1 MEQDKWRSLEVFNE
15 YVSEEETPSWLPV
28 LFLKEE
34 LRRVEVTALGLLD
47 DPVGVTATP
56 LKVNFEARLLFFLF
70 TIPWQSKQKSR
81 RTH

>member
-34 LRRVEVTALGLLD
+34 FHGVEVTPLGLLD
-47 DPVGVTATP
+47 DPVGITATP
-56 LKVNFEARLLFFLF
+56 LKVNFKARLPFFLLI
-70 TIPWQSKQKSR
+70 IPWQSNQKSR